1 MIFYNPFPLINE
13 KPPTI
18 YAILN
23 SIVNFDAEEKTKIKD
38 LASEGHETIFNFNYP
53 LSSKVNKADFEILIL
68 NHYMM
73 RRIGFE
79 TVTAFQ
85 IMLSSKLNEIMPM
98 YNKLFDALEGWNLF
112 EDGETE
118 TRIKASSSTNELK
131 NNANSSNVNDV
142 RSSNLPQG
150 RLEDVRDASYVTNY
164 DYVQNNGNTASV
176 SSGTD
181 SSNENETITRSPA
194 DKIKIYREFIEAKES
209 IYTMI
214 FKELDVLFY
223 GLI

>member
-1 MIFYNPFPLINE
+1 MMFYNPQPIINE

-38 LASEGHETIFNFNYP
+38 LASEGHSAIFNFNYP
-53 LSSKVNKADFEILIL
+53 LSSKIDKDEFEILIL

-73 RRIGFE
+73 RRIGFD

-85 IMLSSKLNEIMPM
+85 IMLSSKLNEIMPNF
-98 YNKLFDALEGWNLF
+98 NKLFDFLDGWDLF
-112 EDGETE
+112 NDGEVESRTRTTE
-118 TRIKASSSTNELK
+118 SANELK
-131 NNANSSNVNDV
+131 NNANTSNINDV

-164 DYVQNNGNTASV
+164 DYVQNNGNSASV

-181 SSNENETITRSPA
+181 NTEENETITRSPS
-194 DKIKIYREFIEAKES
+194 DKMKIYREFIEAKES

-223 GLI
+223 GLL